1 MDRNFAHHDGHDQ
14 KQTLLSETMKKA
26 VTKNYE
32 ILIIQPMHG
41 LFSAGS
47 IKPCCVEFVLPIK
60 EGV

>member
-1 MDRNFAHHDGHDQ
+1 MDRNFAHHNGHDQ

-47 IKPCCVEFVLPIK
+47 IKPC
-60 EGV
+60 